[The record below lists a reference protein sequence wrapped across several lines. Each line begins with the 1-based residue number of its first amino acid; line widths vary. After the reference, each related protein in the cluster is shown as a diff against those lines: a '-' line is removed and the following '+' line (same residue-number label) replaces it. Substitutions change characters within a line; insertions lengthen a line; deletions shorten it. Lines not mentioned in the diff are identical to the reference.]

1 MKVTI
6 LKERRSNET
15 RVAATPETVKKMT
28 AQGLEV
34 HVEKGAGL
42 TASFTDEAYKKA
54 GATIAAT
61 PTIALKNADM
71 LLKVR
76 HPLLKG
82 EDKID
87 ELAGL
92 KKGALLISTL
102 SPFNNEKGIAAY
114 AKDGL
119 TAISLEMIPRITRAQ
134 GMDILSSQA
143 NLGGYRAVIDASHDY
158 GRAFPMMMTAAGTVP
173 PAKVL
178 IIGAGVAGLQAIATA
193 KRLGAVVSAFDVRPA
208 VKEQVESLGAKFI
221 EVDNDKADEAETA
234 GGYAKEMSAA
244 YKKCQADKM
253 AEAVAASDIV
263 ITTALIPGKPAPRLL
278 TSAMVKSM
286 KPGSV
291 IVDMAVEMGGNVE
304 GSKLDKIVDTK
315 GVKII
320 GYGNLP
326 GRLPTE
332 ASTLYSRNILNLLQL
347 IWNKET
353 KKLNLDFKD
362 DILKGSVLTH
372 GGEIIH
378 PDFKAK
384 EATPKKV
391 ETKKAPAKKSVK
403 KQPSKTPKEKTK
415 KVLK

>member
-1 MKVTI
+1 MKVTV
-6 LKERRSNET
+6 LKERRHNET

-28 AQGLEV
+28 SLGLNI
-34 HVEKGAGL
+34 HVEKEAGIA
-42 TASFTDEAYKKA
+42 ASFTDDAYKEA
-54 GATIAAT
+54 GATIASTASA
-61 PTIALKNADM
+61 ALKGADI

-92 KKGALLISTL
+92 KKDALLISTL

-114 AKDGL
+114 AKNGL
-119 TAISLEMIPRITRAQ
+119 TSISLEMIPRITRAQ

-143 NLGGYRAVIDASHDY
+143 NLGGYRAVIDASHEY
-158 GRAFPMMMTAAGTVP
+158 GRTFPMMMTAAGTVP

-221 EVDNDKADEAETA
+221 DVDNDKADDAETA

-244 YKKCQADKM
+244 YKKRQADKM
-253 AEAVAASDIV
+253 AEAIAAADII
-263 ITTALIPGKPAPRLL
+263 ITTALIPGKPAPRLI
-278 TSAMVKSM
+278 TAAMVKSM
-286 KPGSV
+286 KSGSV

-304 GSKLDKIVDTK
+304 GSKLEKIVETN

-320 GYGNLP
+320 GYANLP
-326 GRLPTE
+326 GRLAAE
-332 ASTLYSRNILNLLQL
+332 SSTLYSRNILNLLQL
-347 IWNKET
+347 IWDKDN

-362 DILKGSVLTH
+362 DILKGSILTH
-372 GGEIIH
+372 GGEVIH
-378 PDFKAK
+378 PDFKTK
-384 EATPKKV
+384 TKKATPK
-391 ETKKAPAKKSVK
+391 TA
-403 KQPSKTPKEKTK
+403 
-415 KVLK
+415 